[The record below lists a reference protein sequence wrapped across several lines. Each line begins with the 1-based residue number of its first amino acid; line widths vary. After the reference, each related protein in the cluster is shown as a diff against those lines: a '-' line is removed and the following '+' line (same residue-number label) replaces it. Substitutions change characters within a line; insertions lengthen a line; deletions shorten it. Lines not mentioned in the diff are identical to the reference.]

1 MQNTLGLLFS
11 FLVSTMPNDVPISY
25 YKQNISFILGYY
37 NYSQVGKD
45 DGYFTSMGAVTPG
58 INYTGQY
65 HFGLSNV
72 GSFFIGPDL
81 SIYGGAL
88 RYSSK
93 VAGGNDGGVFVAD
106 IRILGGYGFKLAE
119 GHRLDIMTG
128 GAYRFASHSSEDKIT
143 DTGHRGL
150 NHANHLGYIP
160 LGIGYTYNNGEVM
173 FGLFGE
179 YDIFLRA
186 LQLQYRR
193 TTGVVY
199 GSVDGS
205 FSRVSHYE
213 PNNPKKYNQTKG
225 YGFRTRMI
233 AVYKNWLVEPFFNYW
248 DVAASD
254 AVENAVACYTA
265 NPTERTPCIGNPLV
279 GDGSLEQKQ
288 NISEIEPANKTI
300 ETGVRIGYVF

>member
-11 FLVSTMPNDVPISY
+11 FLISTVPNGVPTSY

-37 NYSQVGKD
+37 NYSEVGRD
-45 DGYFTSMGAVTPG
+45 NDYFTSMGAVTPG
-58 INYTGQY
+58 VNYTGQY

-72 GSFFIGPDL
+72 GSFFIGPDI

-88 RYSSK
+88 RYSTK
-93 VAGGNDGGVFVAD
+93 VGDGNDGGVFVAD
-106 IRILGGYGFKLAE
+106 TRILAGYGFKLAE

-128 GAYRFASHSSEDKIT
+128 GAYRFASHSSADKIT
-143 DTGHRGL
+143 NTGHRGL
-150 NHANHLGYIP
+150 NYANHLGYIP

-199 GSVDGS
+199 GGDGRS
-205 FSRVSHYE
+205 TYLSRYA
-213 PNNPKKYNQTKG
+213 PNDPKKYNQEKG
-225 YGFRTRMI
+225 YGFRTRMT

-248 DVAASD
+248 NVAASG
-254 AVENAVACYTA
+254 AVEDAVACYTPNA
-265 NPTERTPCIGNPLV
+265 LERTPCIGNSLV
-279 GDGSLEQKQ
+279 DDGSREQKQ
-288 NISEIEPANKTI
+288 NIAETEPANKTI